1 MYRAETPND
10 VYEAALDAIIRALGC
25 TRASVLLLD
34 DTGIMRFAAWR
45 GLSDVYRRAV
55 EGHSPWPRDV
65 KDPQPVC
72 IHDVHTTDFPET
84 LKDTIKAEQIG
95 AIAFFPLVVNNALI
109 GKFMTYYDTRHVF
122 SDAELALALTIAR
135 QLGFSLQR
143 RKAEE
148 ALRATQ
154 RQLVSELAATQQL
167 QTLSIQLIQT
177 NDPDALYE
185 KALDAAVVIMRSDFA
200 SMQMFYPERGELRL
214 LAYRGFNP
222 TAAAFWEWVRPG
234 SGSTCGAAL
243 ATGNRS
249 IVPDIEL
256 SDFMAGSEDLE
267 TYRQT
272 GIRSVQS
279 TPLLSRAGRLL
290 GMISTHWRN
299 PHQPS
304 ERDLR
309 LLDVLA
315 RQAADLIER
324 KRAEEHQLALN
335 AELNHRVK
343 NVLATVSSIISQTR
357 KGSGTYGEF
366 VVGLDRRIR
375 SLANTHDL
383 LSRAHWHGVALAE
396 IVQRE
401 FGPYGRGNSDVGGPS
416 VTLKAEAAQAVAMVL
431 HELTTNAA
439 KYGAFS
445 KRNGRV
451 LLKWWWQQNGGDPR
465 LVIEWKEVGGP
476 PVVPPSRSGYGTSVV
491 RELIPFELGG
501 TVDLEFA
508 ADGLECRLELSADWV
523 STARSSKDASQELHT
538 ASADPNN

>member
-1 MYRAETPND
+1 
-10 VYEAALDAIIRALGC
+10 
-25 TRASVLLLD
+25 
-34 DTGIMRFAAWR
+34 MRFVAWR
-45 GLSDVYRRAV
+45 GLSDAYRRTV
-55 EGHSPWPRDV
+55 EGHSPWPRDI

-72 IHDVHTTDFPET
+72 IHDVHIQDFPES

-154 RQLVSELAATQQL
+154 RQLVSELVATQQL

-185 KALDAAVVIMRSDFA
+185 KVLDAAVVIMRSDFA

-272 GIRSVQS
+272 GIRAVQS

-383 LSRAHWHGVALAE
+383 LSWAHWHGVALAE